1 MKEILLTIDFKQHHI
16 NEYTTFC
23 RQLLATN
30 QSELQNVHKI
40 EREYRDRVPIWW
52 YTYPCFLYSMLNGSL
67 RIMVVD
73 LIIRMGFF
81 IQDLRN
87 NIAKFHGQQFIGS
100 SSSSSFTVYRGQG
113 LSKADFDQ
121 LVKAKGALLS
131 FNNFVST
138 SENLQVSL
146 RFILDPSISSIP
158 YADVHDASH
167 FKGEKE
173 ILLSMYSIFRIGSMK
188 QIDGNNR
195 LWQVDLTLTGDT
207 DAELHV
213 VTGHMRE
220 VIYSGAEEW
229 DRLGTLLFQLGEFDK
244 AQETGQ
250 GEYKD
255 AIAYFQQSIEIQQK
269 ILQPTDV
276 DFATTYSNI
285 GP

>member
-1 MKEILLTIDFKQHHI
+1 MVSISFITTVSKSNKRNLDQLDLSFMYTQIMKEILLTIDFKQHHI

-146 RFILDPSISSIP
+146 RFIRKSI
-158 YADVHDASH
+158 
-167 FKGEKE
+167 
-173 ILLSMYSIFRIGSMK
+173 
-188 QIDGNNR
+188 QITR
-195 LWQVDLTLTGDT
+195 SYWHL
-207 DAELHV
+207 
-213 VTGHMRE
+213 
-220 VIYSGAEEW
+220 IYPES
-229 DRLGTLLFQLGEFDK
+229 
-244 AQETGQ
+244 
-250 GEYKD
+250 
-255 AIAYFQQSIEIQQK
+255 
-269 ILQPTDV
+269 
-276 DFATTYSNI
+276 
-285 GP
+285 